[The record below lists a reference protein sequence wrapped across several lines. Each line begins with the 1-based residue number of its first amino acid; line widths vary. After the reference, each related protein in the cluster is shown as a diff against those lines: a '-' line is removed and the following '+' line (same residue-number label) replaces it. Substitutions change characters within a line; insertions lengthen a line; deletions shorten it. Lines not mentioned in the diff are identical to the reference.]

1 MDNEIIA
8 VSVCGGG
15 RRFLQAILT
24 FLIMNL
30 IQKRHIANWMES
42 LPAIHKG
49 QIRCEGHKIKKVLF

>member
-8 VSVCGGG
+8 VSVGG

-42 LPAIHKG
+42 LSVIHKG
-49 QIRCEGHKIKKVLF
+49 QIRCEGHKINKVLF